1 MTGVELAILL
11 ILQALAIVLVF
22 HNAGE
27 RGIVAL
33 TVRGDSWS
41 DSGENHHNNTAIDA
55 YGPGSRANPYRGSLE
70 VATARQTHLSG
81 RNPYCYTLF
90 IISNIA
96 NRHLL

>member
-1 MTGVELAILL
+1 MTGVELTIIL
-11 ILQALAIVLVF
+11 ILQALATVLVF

-55 YGPGSRANPYRGSLE
+55 FCTSTSANLFRGSLE
-70 VATARQTHLSG
+70 AATARQTHLSG

-90 IISNIA
+90 IISNIT
-96 NRHLL
+96 NLHLL